1 VPLLQFRDLDDAV
14 AFVRDRNVQM
24 VDLRFCGL
32 WGQWHHVSLP
42 AGRLSP
48 VLLERGIG
56 FDGSALGIKSVKA
69 GDMTLVPDL
78 AAGFLDPW
86 TDVPMLTFIC
96 QAFEAGTRE
105 PSPYDPRLI
114 ARRAEEVLAQSG
126 VADRSVWGPEFEF
139 YLFDSVAIENAMQVA
154 SYRVESAEG
163 AWRRSQPG
171 SGYVLPA
178 HGGYHAAPPFDRL
191 HNARTKISLAL
202 EAMGIEVKYHHHEV
216 GGPGQCEIEIPLLPA
231 IQAADAVMLVKYA
244 VRMTAL
250 DLGLTATFLPKPLH
264 GEAGSGMHFH
274 QCLWKGG
281 KNAFYNAAGYAH
293 LSAAARHYIGGLLSH
308 GPAVM
313 GLTNP
318 TTNSY
323 RRLVPGFEAPVSA
336 IFSLANR
343 SAAVRIPKYADRPES
358 TRIEFRPPDALGNPY
373 LSLAAQLLA
382 GLDGIRRR
390 LDPSALG
397 FGPVDDDIFAWPAER
412 RATIKAL
419 PTALSEALTA
429 LERDRA
435 FLTADGV
442 FTDEMLDRWIA
453 QRRGE
458 EREVQLR
465 PHPYEIELY
474 YGM

>member
-1 VPLLQFRDLDDAV
+1 MLHFKDLDDV
-14 AFVRDRNVQM
+14 GAFVRADGIQM

-42 AGRLSP
+42 AARLSRT
-48 VLLERGIG
+48 VLERGVG

-78 AAGFLDPW
+78 QTGFRDPW
-86 TDVPMLTFIC
+86 TEAPTLAFIC

-105 PSPYDPRLI
+105 PSAYDPRGVM
-114 ARRAEEVLAQSG
+114 RRAEEALARSG
-126 VADRSVWGPEFEF
+126 IADRSVWGPEFEF
-139 YLFDSVAIENAMQVA
+139 YLFDSVSIENGAHVA

-163 AWRRSQPG
+163 AWRRHAPG
-171 SGYVLPA
+171 SGYASPP

-191 HNARTKISLAL
+191 DGARTKITLAL

-231 IQAADAVMLVKYA
+231 LRAADAVMLVKHA

-264 GEAGSGMHFH
+264 AEAGSGMHFH
-274 QCLWKGG
+274 QCLWRGDV
-281 KNAFYNAAGYAH
+281 NAFYAPDGYAH
-293 LSAAARHYIGGLLSH
+293 LSPVARGYLAGLLQH
-308 GPAVM
+308 GAAVM

-318 TTNSY
+318 STNSY
-323 RRLVPGFEAPVSA
+323 RRLVPGFEAPISA

-343 SAAVRIPKYADRPES
+343 SAAIRIPKYADRPES
-358 TRIEFRPPDALGNPY
+358 TRMEFRPPDAMGNPY
-373 LSLAAQLLA
+373 LSIAAQLLA
-382 GLDGIRRR
+382 GLDGARRQ

-397 FGPVDDDIFAWPAER
+397 FGPVDDDIFTWPAER
-412 RATIKAL
+412 REAIKAL
-419 PTALSEALTA
+419 PTSLGESLGALQH
-429 LERDRA
+429 DRA
-435 FLTADGV
+435 FLTADGA
-442 FTDEMLDRWIA
+442 FTGEVLDRWIA
-453 QRRGE
+453 KRRAE
-458 EREVQLR
+458 EREVQVR

>member
-1 VPLLQFRDLDDAV
+1 MLQFADLSAV
-14 AFVRDRNVQM
+14 RAYIEEHRIQM

-42 AGRLSP
+42 AARLGTT
-48 VLLERGIG
+48 VLERGVG

-78 AAGFLDPW
+78 TAAFRDPW
-86 TDVPMLTFIC
+86 ADAPTLAFIC
-96 QAFEAGTRE
+96 LAYEAGTRE

-114 ARRAEEVLAQSG
+114 LRRAEQVLAESG

-139 YLFDSVAIENAMQVA
+139 YLFDSVAIENTMHVA

-163 AWRRSQPG
+163 SWRRGEPG

-191 HNARTKISLAL
+191 DGARTRITLAL

-231 IQAADAVMLVKYA
+231 LRAADAVMLVKYV

-250 DLGLTATFLPKPLH
+250 ELGLTATFLPKPLH

-274 QCLWKGG
+274 QCLWQG
-281 KNAFYNAAGYAH
+281 NTNVFHDAAGYARF
-293 LSAAARHYIGGLLSH
+293 SEAGRRYIAGLLSH
-308 GPAVM
+308 GAAVM

-318 TTNSY
+318 STNSY

-343 SAAVRIPKYADRPES
+343 SAAIRIPKYADRAES
-358 TRIEFRPPDALGNPY
+358 TRMEFRPPDAMGNPY
-373 LSLAAQLLA
+373 LSIAAQLLA
-382 GLDGIRRR
+382 GLDGIRGG

-397 FGPVDDDIFAWPAER
+397 FGPVDDDIFAWPPER
-412 RATIKAL
+412 RAAIKAL
-419 PTALSEALTA
+419 PTALGQALAA
-429 LERDRA
+429 LEQDRDFLTRDRA
-435 FLTADGV
+435 FTGEV
-442 FTDEMLDRWIA
+442 LDRWIA
-453 QRRGE
+453 KRRAE
-458 EREVQLR
+458 ERDVQVR